1 MFVIEALQN
10 SKNDLNLTKAHR
22 SKVQQHIT
30 SNHSKWPSLKK
41 TKHTN
46 KEKKQNTQTKKK
58 NTIQQE
64 IALLVQWLRHHDPYA
79 GVPGLIPGHAIK
91 FHTQWLRFVATK

>member
-1 MFVIEALQN
+1 MKVFEIIQQMFVIEALQN

-46 KEKKQNTQTKKK
+46 KEKKTKHTNKEKKHNTTGDC
-58 NTIQQE
+58 
-64 IALLVQWLRHHDPYA
+64 LVSP
-79 GVPGLIPGHAIK
+79 
-91 FHTQWLRFVATK
+91 VAKTP

>member
-1 MFVIEALQN
+1 MKVFEIIQQMFVIEALQN

-41 TKHTN
+41 N
-46 KEKKQNTQTKKK
+46 KTHKQTKKH
-58 NTIQQE
+58 NTTGDCP
-64 IALLVQWLRHHDPYA
+64 VSP
-79 GVPGLIPGHAIK
+79 
-91 FHTQWLRFVATK
+91 VAKTP